1 MNRFSPLKQFTFFEI
16 EVSEKIKDKNLKNFF
31 NSSLKINNITLN
43 NTDKIY
49 LKYIKE
55 LNLYQIFILKNE
67 YKYFDFQV
75 FELFYENK
83 IIEDE
88 IDLYICND
96 FFCLY
101 KNGQFYYFQNISLK
115 ISVEEFIE
123 YLNKKFNIKI
133 ENYKQIDESYLNEL
147 KKVYLEKKLISTF
160 KSINLKKDYSFTIY
174 IFYIF
179 ITISFF
185 LIILLQDRKVE
196 NFSSTNQL
204 KSEKINNKYLFSSL
218 EEKLNYLLE
227 DIKLNNLKL
236 LKLEYKEDNIK
247 IILSSLSKENIYI
260 FLEKNKKDII
270 SSSINFIEE
279 KKIYEVSAHVKI
291 FK

>member
-185 LIILLQDRKVE
+185 LIILLQDKKVE
-196 NFSSTNQL
+196 NLSSTNQL

-236 LKLEYKEDNIK
+236 LKLEYKENNIK

>member
-196 NFSSTNQL
+196 NLSSTNQL

>member
-185 LIILLQDRKVE
+185 LIILLQDKKVE
-196 NFSSTNQL
+196 NLSSTNQL